1 MIRTR
6 QIEASHPSTTCGGP
20 PPRASSGRIF
30 GHIPLGFAAGLR
42 QKPSVTFAERLHRPN
57 LLFPAMLIAGLVSAG
72 LVWAQLERNDQRGV
86 APIDGSGSY
95 EVDGIHV
102 DIAART
108 ADQARSGGW
117 REAQR
122 KGWKMLWARVNGKPV
137 ENAPGLP
144 DSTLDSISGGIVVE
158 HEQIGPNRY
167 VANLGVLF
175 DRARAGE
182 LLGVKG
188 AMRRSAPML
197 VIPIQYAGG
206 APVVFEARTEWQKAW
221 ARFKSNNSQI
231 DYVRVSGT
239 GADPVLLTA
248 AQTRRPGRT
257 WWRMLLDQYGAA
269 DIVVPEVTLF
279 RQWPGGPVIG
289 RFVARHGPD
298 NAVIDQFSLTAADG
312 DALPAMLE
320 RGIARI
326 DQAYTRALAE
336 GGLRPDKSLIV
347 ETPVEEVPIED
358 VLSQL
363 ATAATTTIIVQAETA
378 DPAALRANEGMLRGM
393 AGVTGVQTDSL
404 ALGGITVFRVSFS
417 GPASAFR
424 EALAA
429 RGWAA
434 DDVTGAIRIRRAAP
448 VAAPAPGGAQPPR

>member
-1 MIRTR
+1 MTFADRLFR
-6 QIEASHPSTTCGGP
+6 PV
-20 PPRASSGRIF
+20 
-30 GHIPLGFAAGLR
+30 PLSILCVMLFAAALA
-42 QKPSVTFAERLHRPN
+42 F
-57 LLFPAMLIAGLVSAG
+57 
-72 LVWAQLERNDQRGV
+72 AQLERPDERGV
-86 APIDGSGSY
+86 PPIDGSGSY
-95 EVDGIHV
+95 EVSGVKV
-102 DIAART
+102 DVAART
-108 ADQARSGGW
+108 SEQARSGGW

-167 VANLGVLF
+167 IASLGVLF

-197 VIPIQYAGG
+197 VIPVQWSGG
-206 APVVFEARTEWQKAW
+206 TPVSFESRTEWQKAW
-221 ARFKSNNSQI
+221 ARFRSSNSPI

-239 GADPVLLTA
+239 GADPVLLNA
-248 AQTRRPGRT
+248 AQTRRPGRG

-269 DIVVPEVTLF
+269 DIVVPELILF

-298 NAVIDQFSLTAADG
+298 ATVIDQFTLTAESGDG
-312 DALPAMLE
+312 LPAMLD
-320 RGIARI
+320 RGIERI
-326 DQAYTRALAE
+326 DAAYVRALQE
-336 GGLRPDKSLIV
+336 GAFKADKSLVI

-363 ATAATTTIIVQAETA
+363 AVAATSTIMVQAETPDA
-378 DPAALRANEGMLRGM
+378 VALRANEVMLRSM
-393 AGVTGVQTDSL
+393 AGVTGVQTGSL
-404 ALGGITVFRVSFS
+404 ALGGTSVFRVSFS
-417 GPASAFR
+417 GPPAAFR
-424 EALAA
+424 EALVS
-429 RGWAA
+429 RGWQV
-434 DDVTGAIRIRRAAP
+434 DDITGGVRIRR
-448 VAAPAPGGAQPPR
+448 GGQPPR